1 MKMTVL
7 AVLLQQV
14 ELLLAAPPASVSGG
28 PVPGEAE
35 ACTRPWTG
43 GCSRGL
49 ASAARPLLLA
59 ACRRLRSEEVACTAL
74 SRIKQVVRLS
84 HNFIV
89 HFSPTAGHGAM
100 RRRTRPAW
108 QTLQSGG
115 GGQRRE
121 LAEELAEV
129 QPTPARSLRN
139 LEARASWHT
148 RAIKKKGEKKKKNR
162 GRNKPRL
169 LSGVVCGKK
178 NNKLRTSSCVGG

>member
-1 MKMTVL
+1 MTVL

-14 ELLLAAPPASVSGG
+14 ELLLAAPPASVSGR
-28 PVPGEAE
+28 PMPGEAE

-59 ACRRLRSEEVACTAL
+59 ACRRLRSDEVACTAL

-115 GGQRRE
+115 GVGGQRRE

-148 RAIKKKGEKKKKNR
+148 RAIKKKGEKKKER
-162 GRNKPRL
+162 
-169 LSGVVCGKK
+169 KK
-178 NNKLRTSSCVGG
+178 QREK